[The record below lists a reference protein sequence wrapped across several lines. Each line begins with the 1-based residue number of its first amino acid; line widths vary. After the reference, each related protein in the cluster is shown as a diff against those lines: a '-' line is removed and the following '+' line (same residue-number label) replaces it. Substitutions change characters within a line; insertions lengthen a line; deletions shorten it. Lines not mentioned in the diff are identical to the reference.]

1 MALNKKTTNEF
12 GVISSHDG
20 KGNFSNNYNEQSAD
34 QRAAMFKSYDNDD
47 NSTPAAATTQM
58 ASVVNAALGK
68 TNPKTW
74 DEFTAGKDLD
84 SLSDAQWEKQYD
96 NYYNY
101 LDDDKFGLFTPGII
115 SGTKSAGVAHNELLS
130 GAGGVGSS
138 YTQGSFGGGIGTY
151 RDTASKEAAEQA
163 KYDNSSFATSFDDWI
178 KLEANEGL
186 KDADYVTQREA
197 YKNDPV
203 LQKTTLNPTS
213 SMFRKQVPD
222 NVKLKTFED
231 YDPGLYTAGDDYGQF
246 AGGYRTQDEADTKFQ
261 GYYTGELDKLG
272 YGNLATEGLG
282 NAGYISALE
291 EATNRKGIADQI
303 TGLGYG
309 SMVNPNMTA
318 DQLNAAF
325 GEATER
331 NKFKDLLDGMGT
343 SYGDMDSSSSLGS
356 LYDTTSK
363 LNAADQKAAGLTTE
377 LGLLNTD
384 FDALSTDY
392 GTLQD
397 TYGAAQAASQQQQGM
412 AAANA
417 AAANKAQRQN
427 VGIAS
432 IPGPSAS
439 PYTAAAAPTGTTALQ
454 ANPYQMAPIDF
465 TGGLAGAGDDGTV
478 RQTNIF
484 APPPMSM
491 TQNSFDLNQSF
502 NPYFDALNTQYGIPP
517 VGGNT

>member
-1 MALNKKTTNEF
+1 MAKTTNEF
-12 GVISSHDG
+12 GVVSEKVGNTFKNDYKNQTQAQSDAMWKSIDDSSKKNPG
-20 KGNFSNNYNEQSAD
+20 SMQQNQ
-34 QRAAMFKSYDNDD
+34 AAS
-47 NSTPAAATTQM
+47 TTQM

-261 GYYTGELDKLG
+261 DYYTGELDKLG

-282 NAGYISALE
+282 NAGYVSALE
-291 EATNRKGIADQI
+291 EATNRKGLADQI
-303 TGLGYG
+303 SGLGYG
-309 SMVNPNMTA
+309 SMVNPNMTS

-343 SYGDMDSSSSLGS
+343 EYGTMDSASSLGS
-356 LYDTTSK
+356 LYDTTTK
-363 LNAADQKAAGLTTE
+363 LNAATEAAR
-377 LGLLNTD
+377 
-384 FDALSTDY
+384 
-392 GTLQD
+392 Q
-397 TYGAAQAASQQQQGM
+397 QQQQQQGI

-417 AAANKAQRQN
+417 AATNKAQRQN

-454 ANPYQMAPIDF
+454 DNPYQMAPIDF
-465 TGGLAGAGDDGTV
+465 TGGLAGAGSDGTV
-478 RQTNIF
+478 GQTNIF
-484 APPPMSM
+484 APPQMSM
-491 TQNSFDLNQSF
+491 TQSPFDLNQSF

>member
-1 MALNKKTTNEF
+1 MARTKETTNEF
-12 GVISSHDG
+12 GVKQSKETIDG
-20 KGNFSNNYNEQSAD
+20 KTTYYNDYNDQSAA
-34 QRAAMFKSYDNDD
+34 QSAAMWKSIDD
-47 NSTPAAATTQM
+47 SNKAPAASTTQM

-261 GYYTGELDKLG
+261 DYYTGELDKLG

-282 NAGYISALE
+282 NAGYVSALE
-291 EATNRKGIADQI
+291 DATNRKGISDQI
-303 TGLGYG
+303 SGLGYG

-343 SYGDMDSSSSLGS
+343 EYGTMDSASSLGS
-356 LYDTTSK
+356 LYDTTTK
-363 LNAADQKAAGLTTE
+363 LNAATEAAR
-377 LGLLNTD
+377 
-384 FDALSTDY
+384 
-392 GTLQD
+392 Q
-397 TYGAAQAASQQQQGM
+397 QRQQQQGM

-417 AAANKAQRQN
+417 VAADKAQRQN

-454 ANPYQMAPIDF
+454 DNPYQMAPIDF
-465 TGGLAGAGDDGTV
+465 TGGLAGAGSDGTV
-478 RQTNIF
+478 GQTNIF
-484 APPPMSM
+484 APPQMSM
-491 TQNSFDLNQSF
+491 TQSPFDLNQSF

>member
-1 MALNKKTTNEF
+1 MARDADGNYIPGT
-12 GVISSHDG
+12 GHDETLKPSG
-20 KGNFSNNYNEQSAD
+20 SN
-34 QRAAMFKSYDNDD
+34 
-47 NSTPAAATTQM
+47 TGQM
-58 ASVVNAALGK
+58 ASVVNAALGNA
-68 TNPKTW
+68 NPKTW

-130 GAGGVGSS
+130 GAGGVFSD
-138 YTQGSFGGGIGTY
+138 YTRGRFGGSGIGTY
-151 RDTASKEAAEQA
+151 RDTASKETAEQA
-163 KYDNSSFATSFDDWI
+163 KYDKSSFSTSFDDWI

-203 LQKTTLNPTS
+203 LQRTMGNSKS
-213 SMFRKQVPD
+213 SMFRVKVPS
-222 NVKLKTFED
+222 NVKLKTFDD

-246 AGGYRTQDEADTKFQ
+246 SGAYRTQDEADTKFQ
-261 GYYTGELDKLG
+261 NYYTGELDKLG

-282 NAGYISALE
+282 NAGYVSALE
-291 EATNRKGIADQI
+291 DATNRKGIADQI

-331 NKFKDLLDGMGT
+331 NKFKGLLDGMGT
-343 SYGDMDSSSSLGS
+343 EYGTMDSASSLGS
-356 LYDTTSK
+356 LYDTTTK
-363 LNAADQKAAGLTTE
+363 LNAAQQEAAGLTTE

-392 GTLQD
+392 GTLQGD
-397 TYGAAQAASQQQQGM
+397 QTALQGGQTALTADLSELTTDYGAAQGAIQQQQGLG
-412 AAANA
+412 AANA
-417 AAANKAQRQN
+417 AAADKAQRQN

-432 IPGPSAS
+432 IPGPAATG
-439 PYTAAAAPTGTTALQ
+439 YTQAATPTGATALQ

-465 TGGLAGAGDDGTV
+465 TGGLAGAGSDGTV
-478 RQTNIF
+478 GQTNIF
-484 APPPMSM
+484 APPQMSM
-491 TQNSFDLNQSF
+491 TQNPFDLNQSF